1 VKETISAEA
10 EDFTSSLRSK
20 SASEEARQGFLD
32 RIASEPDE
40 GST

>member
-1 VKETISAEA
+1 
-10 EDFTSSLRSK
+10 LRSK